1 MQYMYLSISILEF
14 EKIFCIPYY
23 LPCENFYDINLE
35 ISNASTFAHED
46 PLVVVL
52 IILVIAVED

>member
-1 MQYMYLSISILEF
+1 MNL
-14 EKIFCIPYY
+14 KRFCIPYY

-35 ISNASTFAHED
+35 LSDASTFAHVD

>member
-1 MQYMYLSISILEF
+1 MNL
-14 EKIFCIPYY
+14 KRFCIPYY
-23 LPCENFYDINLE
+23 LPCENFYDMNLE
-35 ISNASTFAHED
+35 ISNASTFAHVD

>member
-1 MQYMYLSISILEF
+1 MQYMYLSISILEI

-23 LPCENFYDINLE
+23 LPCANFYDIYLE
-35 ISNASTFAHED
+35 ISNASTFAHVD
-46 PLVVVL
+46 QLVVVL